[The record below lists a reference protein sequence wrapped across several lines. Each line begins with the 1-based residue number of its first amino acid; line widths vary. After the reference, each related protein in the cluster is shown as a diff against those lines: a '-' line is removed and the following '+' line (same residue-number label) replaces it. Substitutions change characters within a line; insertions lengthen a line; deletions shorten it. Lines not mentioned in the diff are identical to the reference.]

1 MTFPLH
7 PFQAISK
14 IAQDLT
20 KCNLNL
26 PQDYMM
32 KKNDT
37 LFLMKKE
44 WRDLLPLEVA
54 KLCYLWPQQQ
64 KH

>member
-26 PQDYMM
+26 PQDCM
-32 KKNDT
+32 
-37 LFLMKKE
+37 MKKE
-44 WRDLLPLEVA
+44 WRNLLPLEVA